1 MNQLCVEEEEE
12 AERLCEDESTMVYC
26 LKGNLTLGAC
36 GPVGSLE
43 QAGMLLDIEAED
55 ELGAETLESPPCS
68 LDLKKN
74 PLHHQ
79 VWLVQNCPRVHSI
92 HPIKFKKLAV
102 SDVLPGSTFATK
114 N

>member
-68 LDLKKN
+68 LDLKKK
-74 PLHHQ
+74 
-79 VWLVQNCPRVHSI
+79 I
-92 HPIKFKKLAV
+92 HCIIR
-102 SDVLPGSTFATK
+102 SG
-114 N
+114 